1 MSKESIDKALEMWK
15 EKVKEGV
22 NLPDTISAVLDQA
35 IGMISAGD
43 EEAGKF
49 QEQIEALILNLPDE
63 DKKRINRF
71 LLDFNY
77 IQGICRLDEKE
88 DCKLGTDIL
97 TERVKEFKGEVESS
111 PSLVTLLSQRSRH
124 PVSHAGQPEIN

>member
-1 MSKESIDKALEMWK
+1 MSEKTIDKTLEKWQG
-15 EKVKEGV
+15 KVKEEV
-22 NLPDTISAVLDQA
+22 PLPDTVSAVLDQA

-49 QEQIEALILNLPDE
+49 QEQVEVLIPNLPDE
-63 DKKRINRF
+63 DKKRMTRF

-88 DCKLGTDIL
+88 DCKQGITIL
-97 TERVKEFKGEVESS
+97 AERVKEFKGEVESS
-111 PSLVTLLSQRSRH
+111 PNPLTLLGHKVETPS
-124 PVSHAGQPEIN
+124 

>member
-1 MSKESIDKALEMWK
+1 MSKENIDKTLERWHG
-15 EKVKEGV
+15 KVKEEV
-22 NLPDTISAVLDQA
+22 NLPDAISAVLDQA
-35 IGMISAGD
+35 IVMISAGD

-49 QEQIEALILNLPDE
+49 QEQVEALILNLPDG

-111 PSLVTLLSQRSRH
+111 PSLVTLFKPKVETPS
-124 PVSHAGQPEIN
+124 

>member
-1 MSKESIDKALEMWK
+1 MSKENIDKTLEKWQG
-15 EKVKEGV
+15 KVKEGV
-22 NLPDTISAVLDQA
+22 NLPDAISTVLDQA
-35 IGMISAGD
+35 IVMLSAGD

-49 QEQIEALILNLPDE
+49 QEQVEALIPNLLDE
-63 DKKRINRF
+63 DRKRINRF

-97 TERVKEFKGEVESS
+97 SERVKEFKGEVESS
-111 PSLVTLLSQRSRH
+111 PSLVTLFKPKVETPS
-124 PVSHAGQPEIN
+124 

>member
-1 MSKESIDKALEMWK
+1 MSEKTIDKTLEKWQD
-15 EKVKEGV
+15 KVKGEV
-22 NLPDTISAVLDQA
+22 NLPNTVSAVLDQA
-35 IGMISAGD
+35 ISMISAGD

-49 QEQIEALILNLPDE
+49 QEQVEALIPSLPDE
-63 DKKRINRF
+63 DKKRMIRF

-88 DCKLGTDIL
+88 DCKQGVTIL

-111 PSLVTLLSQRSRH
+111 PNPLTLLSRKVEVPS
-124 PVSHAGQPEIN
+124 

>member
-1 MSKESIDKALEMWK
+1 MSEAGEAMDQSLEKWQGKAKEE
-15 EKVKEGV
+15 V
-22 NLPDTISAVLDQA
+22 NLPDTVSAVLDQA

-49 QEQIEALILNLPDE
+49 QEQVEALIPSLADE
-63 DKKRINRF
+63 DKKRMTRF

-77 IQGICRLDEKE
+77 IQGVCRLDDKG
-88 DCKLGTDIL
+88 DCKQGTEIL

-111 PSLVTLLSQRSRH
+111 PNPLTLLGHKVETPS
-124 PVSHAGQPEIN
+124 

>member
-1 MSKESIDKALEMWK
+1 MSEEPIDKTLERWQG
-15 EKVKEGV
+15 KVKEEV
-22 NLPDTISAVLDQA
+22 PLPNTMSAVLDQT

-43 EEAGKF
+43 EDAGKF
-49 QEQIEALILNLPDE
+49 QEQVEALIPNLPDE
-63 DKKRINRF
+63 DKRRMTRF

-88 DCKLGTDIL
+88 DCKQGVTIL

-111 PSLVTLLSQRSRH
+111 PNPLTLLSRKVKVPS
-124 PVSHAGQPEIN
+124 

>member
-1 MSKESIDKALEMWK
+1 MSNQPIDKTLEKWQD
-15 EKVKEGV
+15 KVKEEV
-22 NLPDTISAVLDQA
+22 NLPDTVSAVLDQA

-49 QEQIEALILNLPDE
+49 QEQVEVLILNLPDE
-63 DKKRINRF
+63 DKKRMTRF

-88 DCKLGTDIL
+88 DCKQGVTIL
-97 TERVKEFKGEVESS
+97 AERVKEFKGELETS
-111 PSLVTLLSQRSRH
+111 PNPLTLLKPKVETPS
-124 PVSHAGQPEIN
+124 

>member
-1 MSKESIDKALEMWK
+1 MSEKTIDKTLEKWQEKAK
-15 EKVKEGV
+15 EEV
-22 NLPDTISAVLDQA
+22 NLPDTMSAVLDQT

-49 QEQIEALILNLPDE
+49 QEQVEALIPNLPDE
-63 DKKRINRF
+63 DKKRMTRF

-77 IQGICRLDEKE
+77 LQGICRLNEKE
-88 DCKLGTDIL
+88 DCKQGTAIL

-111 PSLVTLLSQRSRH
+111 PSLTTLLGHKVETPS
-124 PVSHAGQPEIN
+124 

>member
-1 MSKESIDKALEMWK
+1 MSKETIDKTLEKWQEKAK
-15 EKVKEGV
+15 EEI

-49 QEQIEALILNLPDE
+49 QEQVEALIPNLPDE
-63 DKKRINRF
+63 DKKRMTRF

-88 DCKLGTDIL
+88 DCKQGVTIL
-97 TERVKEFKGEVESS
+97 TERVKEFKGEGETS
-111 PSLVTLLSQRSRH
+111 PSPLTLLSHKVETPS
-124 PVSHAGQPEIN
+124 

>member
-1 MSKESIDKALEMWK
+1 MSKEPIDKTLEKWQN
-15 EKVKEGV
+15 KVKEEV
-22 NLPDTISAVLDQA
+22 PLPDTVSAVLDQA

-49 QEQIEALILNLPDE
+49 QEQVEALIPNLPDE
-63 DKKRINRF
+63 DKKRMTRF

-88 DCKLGTDIL
+88 DCKQGVTIL
-97 TERVKEFKGEVESS
+97 AERVKEFKGEVEAS
-111 PSLVTLLSQRSRH
+111 PNPLTLLSHKVEVPS
-124 PVSHAGQPEIN
+124 

>member
-1 MSKESIDKALEMWK
+1 MNEKTLDKTLEKWQ
-15 EKVKEGV
+15 EKVKEEV
-22 NLPDTISAVLDQA
+22 KLPDAVSAVLDQT

-49 QEQIEALILNLPDE
+49 QEQVEALIPSLPDE
-63 DKKRINRF
+63 DKKKMTRF

-88 DCKLGTDIL
+88 DCKQGTTIL
-97 TERVKEFKGEVESS
+97 TERVKEFKGEVETS
-111 PSLVTLLSQRSRH
+111 PSLTTLLGHKVETPS
-124 PVSHAGQPEIN
+124 